1 MFCVTY
7 TLSLSVCWWTLRFF
21 PISWPLYYRLRFS
34 EPWGAYIFS
43 SYFFLSSDKYP
54 EVKLLDPRVVLFF
67 EETSYCFPPTVFKGS
82 FFSIL
87 SLTFFLSYVLILAIL
102 TSVRGYLITVLVYIF
117 PMLVIRASFHLSLC
131 HLYVVFGKRCIQIL
145 CPVFNWTFFFFLLL
159 SCMSSLCILDID
171 LLSNLW
177 FSDIFSHFVGCLFV
191 LLRVSFAAQ
200 KPFSLM

>member
-87 SLTFFLSYVLILAIL
+87 SLTFFLSYILILASL

-145 CPVFNWTFFFFLLL
+145 CPVFNWTFFFFFAVELHEFFMYFGYWPLIKFMIFRYFL
-159 SCMSSLCILDID
+159 PFCRLPFRFAEGFLCCTEA
-171 LLSNLW
+171 
-177 FSDIFSHFVGCLFV
+177 F
-191 LLRVSFAAQ
+191 
-200 KPFSLM
+200 